1 LFIPSRSTLNGKL
14 KQSYSSGSK
23 SEYTWNNTN
32 SPAKGTMAGSNA
44 RQPTSDERA
53 SFGATMNMKND
64 NPTPK
69 VYKLD
74 HSAIKRTRM

>member
-1 LFIPSRSTLNGKL
+1 
-14 KQSYSSGSK
+14 
-23 SEYTWNNTN
+23 
-32 SPAKGTMAGSNA
+32 MAGSHA

-53 SFGATMNMKND
+53 SFGATMNMKNE

-74 HSAIKRTRM
+74 HLAIKRTRM